1 MENSEAVTVLTA
13 AARLVQVEPPQMI
26 AELSQTLAAV
36 VPHRAVANLTPQCA
50 GSPLGAVGDPRITSV
65 ITGAELAPFIGSV
78 SAGQPWQGEARI
90 GGAEETVLTIASD
103 HAPRGSV
110 LAFVLEP
117 GHRVADETLPLIQ
130 SLWDVVT
137 AHFNRLTL
145 EVEPSVL
152 AQSRAVAMAREV
164 VAAELS
170 DAHTATLAA
179 LLGVLRNRQID
190 DTAARTTAVD
200 LALNALA
207 DLRTDSQR
215 DRADAGE
222 EPAGRAFQ
230 RLADSLQTLLRHL
243 PVELELDAPSNDRLL
258 PSDLA
263 HAARVAVRAAV
274 LAMLG
279 QDGVRRIRVG
289 WRISPTGLQAT
300 VRDDGPGVLD
310 DDRLDLGRIA
320 ERLRAQGGKLD
331 VEAVPGWGLTLRIM
345 LPVALSDVAK
355 TARALTT
362 TLSAAGK
369 ILTAEPLAALGQR
382 ELEVLERLALGHRN
396 RVIADS
402 LHISESTVKYHVAN
416 ILTKLAVTSRTEAA
430 ALYLATASA

>member
-26 AELSQTLAAV
+26 AELSETLATV

-78 SAGQPWQGEARI
+78 SAGRPWQGEAQI
-90 GGAEETVLTIASD
+90 GGTEETVLTVASD

-110 LAFVLEP
+110 LAFVLAP

-130 SLWDVVT
+130 ALWDVVT

-145 EVEPSVL
+145 EIEPSVL

-190 DTAARTTAVD
+190 DAAARTTAVD

-289 WRISPTGLQAT
+289 WRINPTGLQAT

-310 DDRLDLGRIA
+310 DRLDLGRIA
-320 ERLRAQGGKLD
+320 ERLRAQGGRLD

-382 ELEVLERLALGHRN
+382 ELEVLERLAQGHRN
-396 RVIADS
+396 RVIADN

>member
-1 MENSEAVTVLTA
+1 MENSEAATVLTA
-13 AARLVQVEPPQMI
+13 AARLVQVSPPQMI
-26 AELSQTLAAV
+26 GEISKALAV
-36 VPHRAVANLTPQCA
+36 LVPHRAAAQLSPQCA
-50 GSPLGAVGDPRITSV
+50 GSPMGAVGDPSITSV
-65 ITGAELAPFIGSV
+65 ITGAELAPFLGSV
-78 SAGQPWQGEARI
+78 TAGQPWQGEAQV
-90 GGAEETVLTIASD
+90 GGTDQTVLAIASH

-117 GHRVADETLPLIQ
+117 GARVPEQTLPLVQ
-130 SLWDVVT
+130 TLWDVVT
-137 AHFNRLTL
+137 AHFHKLTL

-164 VAAELS
+164 VAAELA

-190 DTAARTTAVD
+190 DAAARTTAVD

-230 RLADSLQTLLRHL
+230 RLADSLHTLLRHL

-279 QDGVRRIRVG
+279 QDDVRRIRVG
-289 WRISPTGLQAT
+289 WRLNPTGLQAT

-310 DDRLDLGRIA
+310 DRLDLGRIA
-320 ERLRAQGGKLD
+320 ERLRTQGGRLD

-345 LPVALSDVAK
+345 LPVALSGVAK

-369 ILTAEPLAALGQR
+369 VLTAEPLATLGQR

-396 RVIADS
+396 RVIANN

>member
-1 MENSEAVTVLTA
+1 MDSSQATTLLAT
-13 AARLVQVEPPQMI
+13 AARLVQVEPPRVI
-26 AELSQTLAAV
+26 DELSAALAPL
-36 VPHRAVANLTPQCA
+36 VPHTAAAQLSPQCA
-50 GSPLGAVGDPRITSV
+50 GSPMNATGDPRITTV
-65 ITGAELAPFIGSV
+65 LTGAELAPFLASV
-78 SAGQPWQGEARI
+78 TAGQPWQGEAPI
-90 GGAEETVLTIASD
+90 GGTDHTVLVIASD

-110 LAFVLEP
+110 LVFVLAP
-117 GHRVADETLPLIQ
+117 GGRVPAEALPMVQ
-130 SLWDVVT
+130 TLWDLVT

-145 EVEPSVL
+145 EVEPSAL

-164 VAAELS
+164 VAAELT

-190 DTAARTTAVD
+190 DASARTTAVD

-230 RLADSLQTLLRHL
+230 RLADSLHTLLRHL

-289 WRISPTGLQAT
+289 WRLSPAGLQAT
-300 VRDDGPGVLD
+300 VRDDGPGVL

-362 TLSAAGK
+362 TISAAGK
-369 ILTAEPLAALGQR
+369 VLTAEPLATLGQR
-382 ELEVLERLALGHRN
+382 EHEVLQLLAQGQRN
-396 RVIADS
+396 RAIADS

-430 ALYLATASA
+430 AIYLAAAV

>member
-1 MENSEAVTVLTA
+1 MENSEAVTVIAT
-13 AARLVQVEPPQMI
+13 AARLVQVEPMQMI
-26 AELSQTLAAV
+26 GALSEALATL
-36 VPHRAVANLTPQCA
+36 VPHRAAAQLSPQCA
-50 GSPLGAVGDPRITSV
+50 GSPMNAAGDEQITAL
-65 ITGAELAPFIGSV
+65 ITGAELAPFLGSV
-78 SAGQPWQGEARI
+78 NAGQPWHGQAPI
-90 GGAEETVLTIASD
+90 GGTDQTVLAIASD

-110 LAFVLEP
+110 LVFVLDPDTRIPAE
-117 GHRVADETLPLIQ
+117 VLPLVQ
-130 SLWDVVT
+130 TLWDLVT
-137 AHFNRLTL
+137 AHFQRLTL
-145 EVEPSVL
+145 EIEPSVL
-152 AQSRAVAMAREV
+152 AQARAVAMAREV

-190 DTAARTTAVD
+190 DAEARTTAVD

-230 RLADSLQTLLRHL
+230 RLADSLHTLVRHL

-289 WRISPTGLQAT
+289 WRLSSTGLQAT

-310 DDRLDLGRIA
+310 DRLDLGRIA
-320 ERLRAQGGKLD
+320 ERLRTQGGRLD

-362 TLSAAGK
+362 TISAAGK
-369 ILTAEPLAALGQR
+369 VLAAEPLAALGQR
-382 ELEVLERLALGHRN
+382 ELEVLERLAQGQRN

-402 LHISESTVKYHVAN
+402 LHITESTVKYHVAN

>member
-1 MENSEAVTVLTA
+1 MESSEAVTVLTA
-13 AARLVQVEPPQMI
+13 AARLVQVEPPQVI
-26 AELSQTLAAV
+26 GALSEVLAAV
-36 VPHRAVANLTPQCA
+36 VPHRAAAHLSPQCA
-50 GSPLGAVGDPRITSV
+50 GSPLSATGDPQLTAV
-65 ITGAELAPFIGSV
+65 ITGAELAPFLGSV
-78 SAGQPWQGEARI
+78 SAGRPWQGQAEI
-90 GGAEETVLTIASD
+90 GGVEQTVLAIASD

-110 LAFVLEP
+110 LAFVLDP
-117 GHRVADETLPLIQ
+117 GAQVPEQTLPLVQ
-130 SLWDVVT
+130 TLWDVVT
-137 AHFNRLTL
+137 AHLNRLTL

-152 AQSRAVAMAREV
+152 AQSRAVAMARDV
-164 VAAELS
+164 VAAELT
-170 DAHTATLAA
+170 DTHTATLAA
-179 LLGVLRNRQID
+179 LLGVLRNNRID
-190 DTAARTTAVD
+190 DAAARTTAVE

-207 DLRTDSQR
+207 DLRTESQR

-230 RLADSLQTLLRHL
+230 RLADSLHTLLRHL
-243 PVELELDAPSNDRLL
+243 PVELELDAPSNDRLI
-258 PSDLA
+258 PSDVA

-289 WRISPTGLQAT
+289 WRLNPTGLQAT

-310 DDRLDLGRIA
+310 DRLDLGRIA
-320 ERLRAQGGKLD
+320 ERLRAQGGRLD
-331 VEAVPGWGLTLRIM
+331 VDAVPGWGLTLRIM

-369 ILTAEPLAALGQR
+369 VLTAEPLATLGQR
-382 ELEVLERLALGHRN
+382 ELEVLALLAQGQRN
-396 RVIADS
+396 RVIADT
-402 LHISESTVKYHVAN
+402 LHITESTVKYHVAN

-430 ALYLATASA
+430 ALYLATATA